1 VRIWLLPLFVLGV
14 AASGCGGGGE
24 KSGAT
29 TAVTTVASVTSPTGT
44 TSVTTHGR
52 FHYPKVIVD
61 NFMKSCT
68 NGQKKRVAY
77 CGCTLD
83 KLSNDVS
90 VRDFARIGLSG
101 GKLTARMSRLIRQ
114 AAAACADKL

>member
-1 VRIWLLPLFVLGV
+1 MNWHALTGL
-14 AASGCGGGGE
+14 AST
-24 KSGAT
+24 GAT
-29 TAVTTVASVTSPTGT
+29 LTTFTAHLVPPT
-44 TSVTTHGR
+44 R

-68 NGQKKRVAY
+68 NGQQKRVAY

-83 KLSNDVS
+83 KLSDDVS

-101 GKLTARMSRLIRQ
+101 GKLSPRMRMLIRR
-114 AAAACADKL
+114 AAVACADKL